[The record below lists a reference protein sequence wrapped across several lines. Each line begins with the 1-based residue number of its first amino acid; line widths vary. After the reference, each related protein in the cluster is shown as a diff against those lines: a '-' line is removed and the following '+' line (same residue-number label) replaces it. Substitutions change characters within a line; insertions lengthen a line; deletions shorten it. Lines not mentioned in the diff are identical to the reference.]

1 MQRAI
6 GPMCDNNLI
15 NQLIVTM
22 YVAIA
27 GNIGSGKTTLTEILT
42 KRYGAKA
49 YYEQSD
55 NPYIDDFYNDMS
67 RWAFQLQVSFLGSR
81 IEQTLDM
88 LSSGAQ
94 NIIQDRTIYEDA
106 HIFAD
111 NLHSMGLIATRDFQT
126 YMKIF
131 ELTTNLI
138 PQPDLLIYLRA
149 SIPTLVTQIKRRG
162 RAYEMNIEES
172 YLSLLNEKYEN
183 WINHIYKGRVLIID
197 KDVEDFVADESVV
210 DSICERIEKIL
221 SQPK

>member
-1 MQRAI
+1 
-6 GPMCDNNLI
+6 
-15 NQLIVTM
+15 M

-49 YYEQSD
+49 YYEQTD

-67 RWAFQLQVSFLGSR
+67 RWAFQLQISFLGSR

-88 LSSGAQ
+88 MSSGEKI
-94 NIIQDRTIYEDA
+94 IIQDRTIYEDA
-106 HIFAD
+106 HIFAE
-111 NLHSMGLIATRDFQT
+111 NLHSMGLIASRDFAT

-162 RAYEMNIEES
+162 RAYEMNIDES
-172 YLSLLNEKYEN
+172 YLTLLNERYEN
-183 WINHIYKGRVLIID
+183 WINNIYNGRVLIVD
-197 KDVEDFVADESVV
+197 KDVEDFVDNESEV
-210 DSICERIEKIL
+210 DSICARIEEML
-221 SQPK
+221 SRP

>member
-1 MQRAI
+1 
-6 GPMCDNNLI
+6 
-15 NQLIVTM
+15 M

-49 YYEQSD
+49 YYEQTD

-67 RWAFQLQVSFLGSR
+67 RWAFQLQISFLGSR

-88 LSSGAQ
+88 MSSGEET
-94 NIIQDRTIYEDA
+94 IIQDRTIYEDA
-106 HIFAD
+106 HIFAE
-111 NLHSMGLIATRDFQT
+111 NLHAMGLIASRDFAT

-162 RAYEMNIEES
+162 RAYEMNIDES
-172 YLSLLNEKYEN
+172 YLTLLNERYEN
-183 WINHIYKGRVLIID
+183 WINNIYNGRVLIID
-197 KDVEDFVADESVV
+197 MDVEDFVTDPSVV
-210 DSICERIEKIL
+210 DSICARIDESLGRK
-221 SQPK
+221 

>member
-1 MQRAI
+1 
-6 GPMCDNNLI
+6 
-15 NQLIVTM
+15 M

-49 YYEQSD
+49 YYEQTD

-67 RWAFQLQVSFLGSR
+67 RWAFQLQISFLGSR

-88 LSSGAQ
+88 MSSGEET
-94 NIIQDRTIYEDA
+94 IIQDRTIYEDA
-106 HIFAD
+106 HIFAE
-111 NLHSMGLIATRDFQT
+111 NLHAMGLIASRDFAT

-162 RAYEMNIEES
+162 RAYEMNIDES
-172 YLSLLNEKYEN
+172 YLTLLNERYEN
-183 WINHIYKGRVLIID
+183 WINNIYSGRVLIID
-197 KDVEDFVADESVV
+197 MDVEDFVTDPSVV
-210 DSICERIEKIL
+210 DSICARIDESLGRK
-221 SQPK
+221 